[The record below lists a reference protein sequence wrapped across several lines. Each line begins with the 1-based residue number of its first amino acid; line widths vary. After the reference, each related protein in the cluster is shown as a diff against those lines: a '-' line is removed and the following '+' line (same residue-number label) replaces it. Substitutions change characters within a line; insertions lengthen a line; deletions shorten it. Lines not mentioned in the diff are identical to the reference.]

1 MVIDTGIPEAPRF
14 FVYNSEFTFE
24 NNIILYNYREF
35 KFNKAIL
42 LFYHSKIVF
51 ANSSMKFVNNSVPT
65 GGIFVMVNS
74 ALSVD
79 GDFYA
84 KFENNEGSDGGA
96 MTFYK
101 QSYIENKIQI
111 NTHDD
116 DQVSA
121 HFIFNNN
128 LAHKRGG
135 AIFIEDVDYIE
146 SFDHKYRLFFLT
158 DDDDFKLKL
167 DLFNNTAKAS
177 GNEVYGG
184 WIDCISNA
192 KFNIT
197 IDNFRAVT
205 SNPLRICMCTNSI
218 PNCITEKELTIFPGQ
233 MFQFKAAAVG
243 QRYGIVSNIVTAELL
258 GSNGNLE
265 QGQDVQSVGGEC
277 TMLYYT
283 VYSNQDFER
292 IRLRVGDLLTNRW
305 MI

>member
-1 MVIDTGIPEAPRF
+1 
-14 FVYNSEFTFE
+14 
-24 NNIILYNYREF
+24 
-35 KFNKAIL
+35 
-42 LFYHSKIVF
+42 
-51 ANSSMKFVNNSVPT
+51 
-65 GGIFVMVNS
+65 MVNS

-116 DQVSA
+116 DQASA

-135 AIFIEDVDYIE
+135 AIFIEDADYIE

-184 WIDCISNA
+184 WID
-192 KFNIT
+192 
-197 IDNFRAVT
+197 
-205 SNPLRICMCTNSI
+205 
-218 PNCITEKELTIFPGQ
+218 
-233 MFQFKAAAVG
+233 
-243 QRYGIVSNIVTAELL
+243 
-258 GSNGNLE
+258 
-265 QGQDVQSVGGEC
+265 
-277 TMLYYT
+277 
-283 VYSNQDFER
+283 
-292 IRLRVGDLLTNRW
+292 
-305 MI
+305 